1 MKKQLVNGIVLA
13 MGATLVGCDN
23 VAVLDQQEE
32 QNVENKGFNVEDIDV
47 TMLIEPGTTINND
60 IQDKINFIEEENN
73 DIVNNE
79 ELVENE
85 SESES
90 DNEIENEAESE
101 SDNEIENEAE
111 SEAVIDVLDFE
122 IETTITENSN
132 FRVENMNYN
141 EPIYDDEEEE
151 EIVIE
156 EINDAV
162 PVISPDYSDETL
174 ESETVDSDVQVEDNY
189 KLIMGIDECRVKIG
203 SQLGIDECDL
213 YYTGAISDPQT
224 GALVE
229 TFANVG
235 CPLGVGD
242 AVYGITA
249 DLTVQENVNFKMVF
263 SDGSV
268 VNFYTDGTDA
278 QEKGFISDE
287 ELGMIRNNINSLK

>member
-32 QNVENKGFNVEDIDV
+32 QNIENKGFNVEDIDV
-47 TMLIEPGTTINND
+47 STLIEPGTIINND
-60 IQDKINFIEEENN
+60 MQDKINFIKEENN
-73 DIVNNE
+73 DIVNNK

-85 SESES
+85 
-90 DNEIENEAESE
+90 AESV

-111 SEAVIDVLDFE
+111 SEATIDVLDFE

-132 FRVENMNYN
+132 FRVEDMSYS

-151 EIVIE
+151 EEIVIE
-156 EINDAV
+156 EISDAI
-162 PVISPDYSDETL
+162 PVIVPDYSDETL
-174 ESETVDSDVQVEDNY
+174 ESETVDSDVQVEDSY
-189 KLIMGIDECRVKIG
+189 KLIMSIDECRVKIG

-242 AVYGITA
+242 AVYGVTA

-287 ELGMIRNNINSLK
+287 ELGMIRNNVNSLK

>member
-32 QNVENKGFNVEDIDV
+32 QNIENKGFNVEDIDV
-47 TMLIEPGTTINND
+47 STLIEPGTIINND

-79 ELVENE
+79 ELVKNE

-90 DNEIENEAESE
+90 DNEIENK
-101 SDNEIENEAE
+101 AE
-111 SEAVIDVLDFE
+111 SEAAINVLDFE

-132 FRVENMNYN
+132 FRVEDMSYS

-151 EIVIE
+151 EEIVTE
-156 EINDAV
+156 EISDAV
-162 PVISPDYSDETL
+162 PVIAPDYSDNTL
-174 ESETVDSDVQVEDNY
+174 ESETVDSDVQVEDSY
-189 KLIMGIDECRVKIG
+189 KLIMSIDECRVKIG
-203 SQLGIDECDL
+203 SQLGINECDL

-242 AVYGITA
+242 AVYGVTA
-249 DLTVQENVNFKMVF
+249 DLTVQENLNFKMVF

-287 ELGMIRNNINSLK
+287 ELGMIRNNVNSLK

>member
-85 SESES
+85 FESVS
-90 DNEIENEAESE
+90 NNEIENEAE
-101 SDNEIENEAE
+101 AE
-111 SEAVIDVLDFE
+111 SEAEIDVLDFE

-132 FRVENMNYN
+132 FRVEDMSYS
-141 EPIYDDEEEE
+141 EPICDYEEEEE

-156 EINDAV
+156 EISDAV
-162 PVISPDYSDETL
+162 PVIVPDYSDETL
-174 ESETVDSDVQVEDNY
+174 ESETVDSDVQVEDSY

-287 ELGMIRNNINSLK
+287 ELGMIRNNVNSLR

>member
-47 TMLIEPGTTINND
+47 STLIEPGTIINND

-79 ELVENE
+79 ELIENE
-85 SESES
+85 FESVS
-90 DNEIENEAESE
+90 NNEIENEV
-101 SDNEIENEAE
+101 E
-111 SEAVIDVLDFE
+111 SEAAIDVLDFE

-132 FRVENMNYN
+132 FRVEDMNYS
-141 EPIYDDEEEE
+141 EPIYDYEEEEE
-151 EIVIE
+151 EIVTE
-156 EINDAV
+156 EISDAI
-162 PVISPDYSDETL
+162 PVITPDYSDETL
-174 ESETVDSDVQVEDNY
+174 ESETVDSDVQVEDSY
-189 KLIMGIDECRVKIG
+189 KLIIGIDECRVKIG

-278 QEKGFISDE
+278 QEKGFITDE
-287 ELGMIRNNINSLK
+287 ELGMIRNNVNSLK

>member
-32 QNVENKGFNVEDIDV
+32 QNVENKGFNEEDIDA
-47 TMLIEPGTTINND
+47 TMLIEPGTIINND
-60 IQDKINFIEEENN
+60 IQEKINFIEEENN

-90 DNEIENEAESE
+90 NNEIEN
-101 SDNEIENEAE
+101 DAE
-111 SEAVIDVLDFE
+111 SEAAIDVLDFE

-132 FRVENMNYN
+132 FRVEDMSYS

-162 PVISPDYSDETL
+162 PVITPDYSDETL
-174 ESETVDSDVQVEDNY
+174 ESETVDSDVQVEDSY
-189 KLIMGIDECRVKIG
+189 KLIMSIDECRVKIG

-278 QEKGFISDE
+278 QEKGFITDE
-287 ELGMIRNNINSLK
+287 ELGMIRNNVNSLK

>member
-32 QNVENKGFNVEDIDV
+32 QNIENKGFNVEDIDV
-47 TMLIEPGTTINND
+47 NTLIEPGTIINND
-60 IQDKINFIEEENN
+60 MQDKINFIEEENN

-90 DNEIENEAESE
+90 N
-101 SDNEIENEAE
+101 NEIENEAE
-111 SEAVIDVLDFE
+111 SEAAIDVLDFK

-132 FRVENMNYN
+132 FRVEDMNYS
-141 EPIYDDEEEE
+141 EPIYDYEEEGE
-151 EIVIE
+151 EIVTE
-156 EINDAV
+156 EISDAV

-174 ESETVDSDVQVEDNY
+174 ESETVDSDVQVEDSY

-287 ELGMIRNNINSLK
+287 ELGMIRNNVNSLK

>member
-47 TMLIEPGTTINND
+47 STLIEPGTIINND
-60 IQDKINFIEEENN
+60 IQDKINFIKEENN

-101 SDNEIENEAE
+101 A
-111 SEAVIDVLDFE
+111 AIDVLHFE

-132 FRVENMNYN
+132 FRVEDMSYS
-141 EPIYDDEEEE
+141 EPIYDEEEEE

-156 EINDAV
+156 EISDAI
-162 PVISPDYSDETL
+162 PVIVPDYSDETL
-174 ESETVDSDVQVEDNY
+174 ESETVDSDVQVEDSY
-189 KLIMGIDECRVKIG
+189 KLIMSIDECRVKIG

-287 ELGMIRNNINSLK
+287 ELGMIRNNVNSLK

>member
-32 QNVENKGFNVEDIDV
+32 QNVENKGFNEEDIDA
-47 TMLIEPGTTINND
+47 TMLIEPGTIINND
-60 IQDKINFIEEENN
+60 IQEKINFIKEENN

-85 SESES
+85 FESVS
-90 DNEIENEAESE
+90 N
-101 SDNEIENEAE
+101 NEIENEAE
-111 SEAVIDVLDFE
+111 SEAAIDVLDFE

-132 FRVENMNYN
+132 FRVEDMNYS
-141 EPIYDDEEEE
+141 EPIYEEKEEEE

-162 PVISPDYSDETL
+162 RVITPDYSDETL
-174 ESETVDSDVQVEDNY
+174 ESETVDSDGQVEDNY
-189 KLIMGIDECRVKIG
+189 KLIMSIDECRVKIG

-249 DLTVQENVNFKMVF
+249 DLTVKENVNFKMVF

-278 QEKGFISDE
+278 QEKGFITDE
-287 ELGMIRNNINSLK
+287 ELGMIRNNVNSLK

>member
-1 MKKQLVNGIVLA
+1 MKKQLVNGMILA
-13 MGATLVGCDN
+13 IGATLVGCDN
-23 VAVLDQQEE
+23 AAVLDQQEE
-32 QNVENKGFNVEDIDV
+32 QNVENKGFNVEDVDV
-47 TMLIEPGTTINND
+47 TMLIEPGTIINND
-60 IQDKINFIEEENN
+60 IQDKINFIKEENN

-85 SESES
+85 SESVS
-90 DNEIENEAESE
+90 DNEIEN
-101 SDNEIENEAE
+101 DAE
-111 SEAVIDVLDFE
+111 SEAAIDVLDFE

-132 FRVENMNYN
+132 FRVEDMSYS
-141 EPIYDDEEEE
+141 EPIYEEKEEEE
-151 EIVIE
+151 EIVIK

-162 PVISPDYSDETL
+162 PIITPDYSDETL

-189 KLIMGIDECRVKIG
+189 KLIMSIDECRVKIG

-242 AVYGITA
+242 AVYGVTA

-287 ELGMIRNNINSLK
+287 ELGMIRNNVNSLR

>member
-23 VAVLDQQEE
+23 VAILDQQEE
-32 QNVENKGFNVEDIDV
+32 QNIENKGFNVEDIDV
-47 TMLIEPGTTINND
+47 STLIEPETIINND
-60 IQDKINFIEEENN
+60 IQDKINFIEKENN

-79 ELVENE
+79 ELVKNE

-90 DNEIENEAESE
+90 DNEIKNEAESE
-101 SDNEIENEAE
+101 VE
-111 SEAVIDVLDFE
+111 IDVLDFE

-132 FRVENMNYN
+132 FRVEDMSYS
-141 EPIYDDEEEE
+141 EPIYNEEEEE

-156 EINDAV
+156 EISDAV
-162 PVISPDYSDETL
+162 PVITPDYSDETL

-287 ELGMIRNNINSLK
+287 ELGMIRNNVNSLK

>member
-32 QNVENKGFNVEDIDV
+32 QNIENKGFNVEDIDV
-47 TMLIEPGTTINND
+47 NTLIEPGTIINND
-60 IQDKINFIEEENN
+60 MQDKINFIEEENN

-101 SDNEIENEAE
+101 
-111 SEAVIDVLDFE
+111 AVIDVLDFE

-132 FRVENMNYN
+132 FRVENMDYS
-141 EPIYDDEEEE
+141 EPICDYEEEEE
-151 EIVIE
+151 EIVTE
-156 EINDAV
+156 EISDAI
-162 PVISPDYSDETL
+162 PVITPDYSDETL
-174 ESETVDSDVQVEDNY
+174 ESETVDSDVQVEDSY
-189 KLIMGIDECRVKIG
+189 KLIMSIDECRVKIG

-287 ELGMIRNNINSLK
+287 ELGMIRNNVNSLK

>member
-1 MKKQLVNGIVLA
+1 MKKQLVNGMILA

-47 TMLIEPGTTINND
+47 STLIEPGTIINND

-79 ELVENE
+79 ELIENE
-85 SESES
+85 SESVS
-90 DNEIENEAESE
+90 NNEIENEA
-101 SDNEIENEAE
+101 A
-111 SEAVIDVLDFE
+111 IDVLDFE

-132 FRVENMNYN
+132 FRVENMNYS

-151 EIVIE
+151 EEIVTE
-156 EINDAV
+156 EISDAV
-162 PVISPDYSDETL
+162 PVIAPDYSDETL
-174 ESETVDSDVQVEDNY
+174 ESETIDSDVQVEDSY
-189 KLIMGIDECRVKIG
+189 KLIMSIDECRVKIG

-224 GALVE
+224 GVLVE

-287 ELGMIRNNINSLK
+287 ELGMIRNNVNSLK

>member
-32 QNVENKGFNVEDIDV
+32 QNVENKGFNAEDIDV

-90 DNEIENEAESE
+90 DNEIENEAE
-101 SDNEIENEAE
+101 AE
-111 SEAVIDVLDFE
+111 SEAEIDVLDFE

-132 FRVENMNYN
+132 FRVENMDYS
-141 EPIYDDEEEE
+141 EPICDYEEEEE

-156 EINDAV
+156 EISDAI
-162 PVISPDYSDETL
+162 PVIVPDYSDETL
-174 ESETVDSDVQVEDNY
+174 ESETVDSDVQVEDSY
-189 KLIMGIDECRVKIG
+189 KLIMSIDECRVKIG

-287 ELGMIRNNINSLK
+287 ELGMIRNNVNSLR

>member
-32 QNVENKGFNVEDIDV
+32 QNVENKGFNVEYIDV
-47 TMLIEPGTTINND
+47 STLIEPGTIINNV

-73 DIVNNE
+73 NIVNNE

-101 SDNEIENEAE
+101 A
-111 SEAVIDVLDFE
+111 AIDVLDFE
-122 IETTITENSN
+122 VETTITENSN
-132 FRVENMNYN
+132 FRVENMDYS
-141 EPIYDDEEEE
+141 EPIYYYEEEEE

-156 EINDAV
+156 EISDAI
-162 PVISPDYSDETL
+162 PVIVPDYSDETL

-189 KLIMGIDECRVKIG
+189 KLIMSIDECRVKIG

-235 CPLGVGD
+235 CPLGVGN

-287 ELGMIRNNINSLK
+287 ELGMIRNNVNSLR

>member
-1 MKKQLVNGIVLA
+1 MKKQLVNGIILA

-32 QNVENKGFNVEDIDV
+32 QNVENKGFNAEDIDV

-101 SDNEIENEAE
+101 A
-111 SEAVIDVLDFE
+111 AIDILDFE

-132 FRVENMNYN
+132 FRVEDMSYS
-141 EPIYDDEEEE
+141 EPIYEEEEE
-151 EIVIE
+151 EIVTE
-156 EINDAV
+156 EISDAV
-162 PVISPDYSDETL
+162 PVIAPDYSDEIL
-174 ESETVDSDVQVEDNY
+174 ESETVDSDVQVEDSY
-189 KLIMGIDECRVKIG
+189 KLIMSIDECRVKIG

-287 ELGMIRNNINSLK
+287 ELGMIRNNVNSLR

>member
-32 QNVENKGFNVEDIDV
+32 QNIENKGFNVEDIDV
-47 TMLIEPGTTINND
+47 STLIEPGTIINND

-73 DIVNNE
+73 DIINNE

-85 SESES
+85 FESES
-90 DNEIENEAESE
+90 DNKIENEA
-101 SDNEIENEAE
+101 A
-111 SEAVIDVLDFE
+111 IDVLDFE

-132 FRVENMNYN
+132 FRVENMNYS
-141 EPIYDDEEEE
+141 EPICDYEEEEE
-151 EIVIE
+151 EIVTE
-156 EINDAV
+156 EISDAV
-162 PVISPDYSDETL
+162 PVIIPDYSDETL
-174 ESETVDSDVQVEDNY
+174 ESETVDSDVQVEDSY
-189 KLIMGIDECRVKIG
+189 KLIMSIDECRVKIG

-242 AVYGITA
+242 AVYGITS

-287 ELGMIRNNINSLK
+287 ELGMIRNNVNSLR

>member
-13 MGATLVGCDN
+13 MGTTLVGCDN

-32 QNVENKGFNVEDIDV
+32 QNVENKGFNEEDIDA
-47 TMLIEPGTTINND
+47 TMLIEPGTIVNND
-60 IQDKINFIEEENN
+60 IQEKINFIEEENN

-90 DNEIENEAESE
+90 DNEIENEV
-101 SDNEIENEAE
+101 E
-111 SEAVIDVLDFE
+111 SEAAIDVLDFE

-132 FRVENMNYN
+132 FRVEDMSYS

-156 EINDAV
+156 EINDVV
-162 PVISPDYSDETL
+162 PIITPDYSDETL
-174 ESETVDSDVQVEDNY
+174 ESETIDSDVQVEDSY
-189 KLIMGIDECRVKIG
+189 KLIMSIDECRVKIG

-278 QEKGFISDE
+278 QEKGFITDE
-287 ELGMIRNNINSLK
+287 ELGMIRNNVNSLK

>member
-32 QNVENKGFNVEDIDV
+32 QNVENKGFNAEDIDV

-101 SDNEIENEAE
+101 
-111 SEAVIDVLDFE
+111 AVIDVLDFE

-132 FRVENMNYN
+132 FRVEDMSYS
-141 EPIYDDEEEE
+141 EPIYEEKEEEE

-162 PVISPDYSDETL
+162 PIITPDYSDETL
-174 ESETVDSDVQVEDNY
+174 ESETVDSDVQVEDSY

-287 ELGMIRNNINSLK
+287 ELGMIRNNVNSLR

>member
-23 VAVLDQQEE
+23 VAVLNQQEE
-32 QNVENKGFNVEDIDV
+32 QNVENKCFNEEDIDA
-47 TMLIEPGTTINND
+47 TMLIEPGTIINND
-60 IQDKINFIEEENN
+60 IQEKINFIKEENN

-85 SESES
+85 FESVS
-90 DNEIENEAESE
+90 NNEIK
-101 SDNEIENEAE
+101 NEAE

-132 FRVENMNYN
+132 FRVENMDYS
-141 EPIYDDEEEE
+141 EPICDYEEEEE
-151 EIVIE
+151 EIVTE
-156 EINDAV
+156 EISDAV
-162 PVISPDYSDETL
+162 PVIAPDYSDETL
-174 ESETVDSDVQVEDNY
+174 ESETVDSDVQVEDSY

-287 ELGMIRNNINSLK
+287 ELGMIRNNVNSLK

>member
-1 MKKQLVNGIVLA
+1 
-13 MGATLVGCDN
+13 
-23 VAVLDQQEE
+23 
-32 QNVENKGFNVEDIDV
+32 
-47 TMLIEPGTTINND
+47 
-60 IQDKINFIEEENN
+60 
-73 DIVNNE
+73 
-79 ELVENE
+79 
-85 SESES
+85 
-90 DNEIENEAESE
+90 
-101 SDNEIENEAE
+101 
-111 SEAVIDVLDFE
+111 
-122 IETTITENSN
+122 
-132 FRVENMNYN
+132 MNYS
-141 EPIYDDEEEE
+141 EPIYEEEEE

-156 EINDAV
+156 EISDAV

-287 ELGMIRNNINSLK
+287 ELGMIRNNVNSLR

>member
-47 TMLIEPGTTINND
+47 STLIEPGTIINND

-101 SDNEIENEAE
+101 A
-111 SEAVIDVLDFE
+111 AIDVLDFE

-132 FRVENMNYN
+132 FRVEDMSYS
-141 EPIYDDEEEE
+141 EPIYDEKEEEEE
-151 EIVIE
+151 EIATE
-156 EINDAV
+156 EISDAI
-162 PVISPDYSDETL
+162 PVITPDYSDETL
-174 ESETVDSDVQVEDNY
+174 ESETVDSDVQVEDSY
-189 KLIMGIDECRVKIG
+189 KLIMSIDECRVKIG

-287 ELGMIRNNINSLK
+287 ELGMIRNNVNSLR

>member
-23 VAVLDQQEE
+23 VAVLNQQEE
-32 QNVENKGFNVEDIDV
+32 QNVENKGFNEEDIDA

-85 SESES
+85 
-90 DNEIENEAESE
+90 
-101 SDNEIENEAE
+101 AE
-111 SEAVIDVLDFE
+111 SEAAIDVLDFE

-132 FRVENMNYN
+132 FRVEDMSYS
-141 EPIYDDEEEE
+141 EPIYEEKEEED

-162 PVISPDYSDETL
+162 PIITPDYSDETL
-174 ESETVDSDVQVEDNY
+174 ESETIDSDVQVEDSY

-278 QEKGFISDE
+278 QEKGFISNE
-287 ELGMIRNNINSLK
+287 ELGMIRNNVNSLR

>member
-47 TMLIEPGTTINND
+47 STLIEPGTIINND
-60 IQDKINFIEEENN
+60 MQDKINFIEEENN

-85 SESES
+85 FES
-90 DNEIENEAESE
+90 I

-132 FRVENMNYN
+132 FRVEDMSYS
-141 EPIYDDEEEE
+141 EPIYEEKEEEE

-162 PVISPDYSDETL
+162 PIITPDYSDETL
-174 ESETVDSDVQVEDNY
+174 ESETVDSDVQVEDSY

-278 QEKGFISDE
+278 QEKGFITDE
-287 ELGMIRNNINSLK
+287 ELGMIRNNVNSLK

>member
-1 MKKQLVNGIVLA
+1 MKKQLVNGMILA

-32 QNVENKGFNVEDIDV
+32 QNIENKSFNEEDIDA

-101 SDNEIENEAE
+101 
-111 SEAVIDVLDFE
+111 AVIDVLDFE

-132 FRVENMNYN
+132 FRVEDMSYS
-141 EPIYDDEEEE
+141 EPIYEEKEEEE
-151 EIVIE
+151 KIVIE
-156 EINDAV
+156 EISDAI
-162 PVISPDYSDETL
+162 PVITPDYSDETL
-174 ESETVDSDVQVEDNY
+174 ESETVDSDVQVEDSY
-189 KLIMGIDECRVKIG
+189 KLIMSIDECRVKIG

-287 ELGMIRNNINSLK
+287 ELGMIRNNVNSLR

>member
-32 QNVENKGFNVEDIDV
+32 QNVENKGFNAEDIDV
-47 TMLIEPGTTINND
+47 TMLIEPGTIINND

-85 SESES
+85 SESVFN
-90 DNEIENEAESE
+90 NEIEN
-101 SDNEIENEAE
+101 DAE
-111 SEAVIDVLDFE
+111 SEAAIDVLDFE

-132 FRVENMNYN
+132 FRVEDMSYS
-141 EPIYDDEEEE
+141 EPIYEEKEEEE

-162 PVISPDYSDETL
+162 PIITPDYSDETL
-174 ESETVDSDVQVEDNY
+174 ESETVDSDVQVEDSY

-287 ELGMIRNNINSLK
+287 ELGMIRNNVNSLK

>member
-32 QNVENKGFNVEDIDV
+32 QNVKNKGFNAEDIDV

-101 SDNEIENEAE
+101 
-111 SEAVIDVLDFE
+111 AVIDVLDFE

-132 FRVENMNYN
+132 LRVEDMSYS
-141 EPIYDDEEEE
+141 EPIYEEKEEEE

-162 PVISPDYSDETL
+162 PIITPDYSDETL
-174 ESETVDSDVQVEDNY
+174 ESETVDSDVQVEDSY
-189 KLIMGIDECRVKIG
+189 KLIMSIDECRVKIG

-287 ELGMIRNNINSLK
+287 ELGMIRNNVNSLR

>member
-32 QNVENKGFNVEDIDV
+32 QNVENKGFNEEDIDA
-47 TMLIEPGTTINND
+47 TMLIEPGTIINND
-60 IQDKINFIEEENN
+60 IQEKINFIEEENN

-90 DNEIENEAESE
+90 DNEIENEV
-101 SDNEIENEAE
+101 E
-111 SEAVIDVLDFE
+111 SEAAIDVLDFE

-132 FRVENMNYN
+132 FRVEDMSYS
-141 EPIYDDEEEE
+141 EPIYEEKEEEE

-162 PVISPDYSDETL
+162 PVITPDYSDETL
-174 ESETVDSDVQVEDNY
+174 ESETVDSDVQVEDSY
-189 KLIMGIDECRVKIG
+189 KLIMSIDECRVKIG

-213 YYTGAISDPQT
+213 YYIGAISDPQT

-278 QEKGFISDE
+278 QEKGFITDE
-287 ELGMIRNNINSLK
+287 ELGMIRNNVNSLK

>member
-1 MKKQLVNGIVLA
+1 MKKQLVNGMILA

-23 VAVLDQQEE
+23 AAVLDQQEE
-32 QNVENKGFNVEDIDV
+32 QNVENKGFNVEDVDV
-47 TMLIEPGTTINND
+47 TMLIEPGAIINND
-60 IQDKINFIEEENN
+60 IQDKINFIKEENN

-85 SESES
+85 SESV
-90 DNEIENEAESE
+90 

-111 SEAVIDVLDFE
+111 SEAAIDVLDFE

-132 FRVENMNYN
+132 FRVEDMNYS

-151 EIVIE
+151 EEIVTE
-156 EINDAV
+156 EISDAV
-162 PVISPDYSDETL
+162 PIISPDYSDETL
-174 ESETVDSDVQVEDNY
+174 ESETVDSDVQVEDSY

-287 ELGMIRNNINSLK
+287 ELGMIRNNVNSLR

>member
-32 QNVENKGFNVEDIDV
+32 QNVENKGFNVEDINF
-47 TMLIEPGTTINND
+47 TMLIEPGTIINND

-73 DIVNNE
+73 DIVNNK

-101 SDNEIENEAE
+101 A
-111 SEAVIDVLDFE
+111 AIDVLDFE
-122 IETTITENSN
+122 VETTITENSN
-132 FRVENMNYN
+132 FRVESMDYS
-141 EPIYDDEEEE
+141 EPIYDYEEEEE

-156 EINDAV
+156 EISDAI
-162 PVISPDYSDETL
+162 PVIVPDYSDETL
-174 ESETVDSDVQVEDNY
+174 ESETVDSDVQVEDSY
-189 KLIMGIDECRVKIG
+189 KLVMSIDECRVKIG

-235 CPLGVGD
+235 CPLGVGN

-287 ELGMIRNNINSLK
+287 ELGMIRNNVNSLR

>member
-1 MKKQLVNGIVLA
+1 MKKRLVNGIVLA

-32 QNVENKGFNVEDIDV
+32 QNVENKGFNAEDIDV

-101 SDNEIENEAE
+101 
-111 SEAVIDVLDFE
+111 AVIDVLDFE

-132 FRVENMNYN
+132 FRVEDMSYS
-141 EPIYDDEEEE
+141 EPIYEEKEEEE

-156 EINDAV
+156 EINDVV
-162 PVISPDYSDETL
+162 PIITPDYSDETL
-174 ESETVDSDVQVEDNY
+174 ESETVDSDVQVEDSY
-189 KLIMGIDECRVKIG
+189 KLIMSIDECRVKIG

-287 ELGMIRNNINSLK
+287 ELGMIRNNVNSLR

>member
-85 SESES
+85 SESVFN
-90 DNEIENEAESE
+90 NEIEN
-101 SDNEIENEAE
+101 DAE
-111 SEAVIDVLDFE
+111 SEAAIDVLDFE

-132 FRVENMNYN
+132 FRVENMDYS
-141 EPIYDDEEEE
+141 EPICDYEEEEE

-156 EINDAV
+156 EISDAV
-162 PVISPDYSDETL
+162 PVIVPDYSDETL
-174 ESETVDSDVQVEDNY
+174 ESETVDSDVQVEDSY

-287 ELGMIRNNINSLK
+287 ELGMIRNNVNSLR

>member
-32 QNVENKGFNVEDIDV
+32 QNVENKGFNEEDIDA
-47 TMLIEPGTTINND
+47 TMLIEPGTIINND
-60 IQDKINFIEEENN
+60 IQEKINFIEEENN

-101 SDNEIENEAE
+101 A
-111 SEAVIDVLDFE
+111 AIDVLDFE

-132 FRVENMNYN
+132 FRVEDMSYS

-162 PVISPDYSDETL
+162 PVITPDYSDETL
-174 ESETVDSDVQVEDNY
+174 ESETVDSDVQVEDSY
-189 KLIMGIDECRVKIG
+189 KLIMSIDECRVKIG

-278 QEKGFISDE
+278 QEKGFITDE

>member
-32 QNVENKGFNVEDIDV
+32 QNVENKGFNAEDIDV
-47 TMLIEPGTTINND
+47 STLIEPGTIINND
-60 IQDKINFIEEENN
+60 MQDKINFIEEENN
-73 DIVNNE
+73 DIINNE
-79 ELVENE
+79 ELVKNESESVSNNEIENE
-85 SESES
+85 SESE
-90 DNEIENEAESE
+90 A
-101 SDNEIENEAE
+101 A
-111 SEAVIDVLDFE
+111 IDVLDFK

-132 FRVENMNYN
+132 FRVEDMSYS
-141 EPIYDDEEEE
+141 EPIYNEEEEE
-151 EIVIE
+151 EIVTE

-162 PVISPDYSDETL
+162 PIITPDYSDETL
-174 ESETVDSDVQVEDNY
+174 ESETIDSDVQVEDNY

-287 ELGMIRNNINSLK
+287 ELGMIRNNVNSLR

>member
-47 TMLIEPGTTINND
+47 NTLIEPGTIINND

-90 DNEIENEAESE
+90 DNEIENEAAS
-101 SDNEIENEAE
+101 EAE
-111 SEAVIDVLDFE
+111 IDVLDFE

-132 FRVENMNYN
+132 FRVEDMSYS
-141 EPIYDDEEEE
+141 EPIYEEKEEEE
-151 EIVIE
+151 KIVIE
-156 EINDAV
+156 EISDAA
-162 PVISPDYSDETL
+162 PVIVPDYSDEIL
-174 ESETVDSDVQVEDNY
+174 ESETVDSDVQVEDSY
-189 KLIMGIDECRVKIG
+189 KLIMSIDECRVKIG

-278 QEKGFISDE
+278 QEKGFITDE
-287 ELGMIRNNINSLK
+287 ELGMIRNNVNSLK

>member
-23 VAVLDQQEE
+23 IAVLDQQEE
-32 QNVENKGFNVEDIDV
+32 QNVENKGFNAEDIDA
-47 TMLIEPGTTINND
+47 TMLIEPGTIINND

-73 DIVNNE
+73 DIINDE

-85 SESES
+85 SESVS
-90 DNEIENEAESE
+90 NNEIEN
-101 SDNEIENEAE
+101 DAE
-111 SEAVIDVLDFE
+111 SEAAIDVLDFE

-132 FRVENMNYN
+132 FRVEDMNYS
-141 EPIYDDEEEE
+141 EPIYDNKEKEEEVVTE
-151 EIVIE
+151 EIS
-156 EINDAV
+156 DAV
-162 PVISPDYSDETL
+162 PVIAPDYTDETL
-174 ESETVDSDVQVEDNY
+174 ESETVDSDVQVEDSY
-189 KLIMGIDECRVKIG
+189 KLIMSIDECRVKIG

-287 ELGMIRNNINSLK
+287 ELGMIRHNVNSLR

>member
-47 TMLIEPGTTINND
+47 STLIEPGTTINND

-90 DNEIENEAESE
+90 DNEIK
-101 SDNEIENEAE
+101 NEAE
-111 SEAVIDVLDFE
+111 SEAAIDVLDFE

-132 FRVENMNYN
+132 FRVEDMSYS
-141 EPIYDDEEEE
+141 EPIYNEEEEE
-151 EIVIE
+151 EIVRE
-156 EINDAV
+156 EISDAV
-162 PVISPDYSDETL
+162 PVIVPDYSDETL
-174 ESETVDSDVQVEDNY
+174 ESETVDSDVQVEDSY
-189 KLIMGIDECRVKIG
+189 KLIMSIDECRVKIG

-287 ELGMIRNNINSLK
+287 ELGMIRNNVNSLI

>member
-47 TMLIEPGTTINND
+47 STLIEPGTIINND
-60 IQDKINFIEEENN
+60 MQDKINFIEEENN

-90 DNEIENEAESE
+90 N
-101 SDNEIENEAE
+101 NEIENEAE
-111 SEAVIDVLDFE
+111 SEAAIDVLDFK

-132 FRVENMNYN
+132 FRVEDMNYS
-141 EPIYDDEEEE
+141 EPIYDYEEEGE
-151 EIVIE
+151 EIVTE
-156 EINDAV
+156 EISDAV

-174 ESETVDSDVQVEDNY
+174 ESETVDSDVQVEDSY

-287 ELGMIRNNINSLK
+287 ELGMIRNNVNSLK

>member
-47 TMLIEPGTTINND
+47 STLIEPGTIINND

-101 SDNEIENEAE
+101 A
-111 SEAVIDVLDFE
+111 AIDILDFE

-132 FRVENMNYN
+132 FRVENMDYS
-141 EPIYDDEEEE
+141 EPICDYEEEEE
-151 EIVIE
+151 EIVTE
-156 EINDAV
+156 EISDAV
-162 PVISPDYSDETL
+162 PVIIPDYSDKTL
-174 ESETVDSDVQVEDNY
+174 ESETVDSDVQVEDSY
-189 KLIMGIDECRVKIG
+189 KLIMSIDECRVKIG

-278 QEKGFISDE
+278 QEKGFITDE
-287 ELGMIRNNINSLK
+287 ELGMIRNNVNSLK

>member
-1 MKKQLVNGIVLA
+1 MKKQLVNGIALA

-85 SESES
+85 FESVS
-90 DNEIENEAESE
+90 NNEIENET
-101 SDNEIENEAE
+101 E
-111 SEAVIDVLDFE
+111 SEAAIDVLDFE

-132 FRVENMNYN
+132 FRVEDMNYS
-141 EPIYDDEEEE
+141 EPIYDNEEEE
-151 EIVIE
+151 EEVVTE
-156 EINDAV
+156 EISDAA
-162 PVISPDYSDETL
+162 PVIVPDYSDEIL
-174 ESETVDSDVQVEDNY
+174 ESETVDSDVQVEDSY
-189 KLIMGIDECRVKIG
+189 KLTMSIDECRVKIG

-287 ELGMIRNNINSLK
+287 ELGMIRNNVNSLK